1 MPNDTKKKSK
11 IFRWG
16 VRALVVLIILFVVV
30 SVALYGLARS
40 ASSRWERLAG
50 ELRAKGQPLTYDEIE
65 ATRPKIMDESNGEI
79 AIRDA
84 AQILKSVME
93 PNNSDVLYLDG
104 DCKTDFFDGIDRRCL
119 LPTREYVNARRHAL
133 TKLSELT
140 LYEEVRLNVSYKGAM
155 LDTSTRIVNV
165 ASRHRTLG
173 KLVNLDAIIK
183 TIDGEPVSAIDAIV
197 LQLRVSEPLYAEP
210 ENILYLV
217 AIANDWLTV
226 TAFEGLLHT
235 HELSVDELE
244 RLQLEWNRHLNH
256 QSLKPSLLGMRA
268 NFIRMADKDYIMA
281 ELRANLATVKVPPKN
296 RWKLPNP
303 VDWIPFKD
311 DWFICENRVQG
322 VTILTRLL
330 DASDNIT
337 GLLTAARQE
346 QATLSQF
353 GLGKKL
359 IQIILPS
366 LTRGIELYARTAAR
380 FRCVL
385 IAIAAERFR
394 LANGRFPNA
403 TGELIPE
410 YLSELPRDPFDG
422 KPIRIAKFDS
432 GIVVYSIGENT
443 IDDGGQVV
451 PLQGERLG
459 RDYGVRLIEPK
470 ERGLHIV
477 DDVELGDE

>member
-1 MPNDTKKKSK
+1 MTTTKKKRG
-11 IFRWG
+11 IVLRWG
-16 VRALVVLIILFVVV
+16 VRTLVVLIVLFVVA
-30 SVALYGLARS
+30 SVVLYGLTRS
-40 ASSRWERLAG
+40 AATRWEQLVG
-50 ELRAKGQPLTYDEIE
+50 ELHAKGQPLTYAEIE
-65 ATRPKIMDESNGEI
+65 AVRPKVADELNGEI
-79 AIRDA
+79 AIREA
-84 AQILKSVME
+84 AKILDSIME
-93 PNNSDVLYLDG
+93 PDKSGVLFLDSE
-104 DCKTDFFDGIDRRCL
+104 CKTNLFDMINRRCL
-119 LPTREYVNARRHAL
+119 PPTREYVNARRQAL
-133 TKLSELT
+133 IKLSELT
-140 LYEEVRLNVSYKGAM
+140 NYADVRLNVLYEGTTF
-155 LDTSTRIVNV
+155 DTSTKIWNV
-165 ASRHRTLG
+165 ASRHRALG
-173 KLVNLDAIIK
+173 KLVNLDAILKI
-183 TIDGEPVSAIDAIV
+183 IDGEPVSAIDAIV

-210 ENILYLV
+210 ETILYLV

-226 TAFEGLLHT
+226 TAFEGLLQT

-244 RLQLEWNRHLNH
+244 RLQLEWSRHLNH
-256 QSLKPSLLGMRA
+256 QSIKPSLLGMRA

-281 ELRANLATVKVPPKN
+281 EFRANLATDKVPPKN

-322 VTILTRLL
+322 VKILTRLL
-330 DASDNIT
+330 DASDNIS
-337 GLLTAARQE
+337 GLLTVARQE
-346 QATLSQF
+346 QTTIPQF
-353 GLGKKL
+353 SLGKKL